1 MRWANFAKVRQGNVG
16 TDGEIEDQAFALSI
30 FCDESNASFDGIF
43 WFFTVQNGAVNC
55 YGTAIVFIYTKDSAH
70 DFCTAS
76 AHEACYAEDFAFAQ
90 GEGDFVVKTFWFKVI
105 NTHYNFSWCS
115 CTSRI
120 ELIDRTTYH
129 VAYYFIYRNLSRW
142 LRNDGV
148 TITHNRDRIAFAKY
162 LFHTVRDIYD
172 CHAAGFHF
180 AHHFEQCRRFTLC
193 EGCCRFVHDDNLS
206 I

>member
-1 MRWANFAKVRQGNVG
+1 M
-16 TDGEIEDQAFALSI
+16 
-30 FCDESNASFDGIF
+30 
-43 WFFTVQNGAVNC
+43 
-55 YGTAIVFIYTKDSAH
+55 FIYAEDSAH
-70 DFCTAS
+70 DFCTTR
-76 AHEACYAEDFAFAQ
+76 AHKACYAEDFAFAQ

-129 VAYYFIYRNLSRW
+129 VAYHFIYRNLSSW
-142 LRNDGV
+142 FCNDGV
-148 TITHNRDRIAFAKY
+148 TITHNRDGIAFAKY

-172 CHAAGFHF
+172 SHAACFHF
-180 AHHFEQCRRFTLC
+180 AHHFEQCSRFTFC
-193 EGCCRFVHDDNLS
+193 EGCCWLVHYDNLG